1 MKKTRERVVFYR
13 FRRVYLFSKVFLE
26 KQLTKKTR
34 VDILIHVAEA
44 HAKRERHRR
53 KKLRKS
59 N

>member
-13 FRRVYLFSKVFLE
+13 FKRVYLFLKVFLE

-34 VDILIHVAEA
+34 VDILIHVAEV
-44 HAKRERHRR
+44 HAKRECHRR
-53 KKLRKS
+53 KKLQKS